1 MHIENELC
9 HMYGT
14 KWPSDSNF
22 DECMQRSDH
31 FMRFDYFQ
39 FFEVPRG
46 FPSSSPELRSTES
59 RNERFWDALGVD
71 IEGGVALI
79 F

>member
-9 HMYGT
+9 RMYGT
-14 KWPSDSNF
+14 KWPSEGNF

-31 FMRFDYFQ
+31 FMRFDHLE

-46 FPSSSPELRSTES
+46 FLSSPELRSTES
-59 RNERFWDALGVD
+59 RNESFWDGLVPAIYGARA
-71 IEGGVALI
+71 G